1 MELTATDTEKDL
13 ATIIAAGVLHTE
25 IETVTA
31 IEKDILSVRID
42 EVVMIRET
50 AGVVQSGRG
59 RGIVIGH
66 GDGTSGREVVTVI
79 AEAVEGATMTVS
91 VQEAD
96 MMTKGA
102 EIIAAEGMMVNE
114 ETAEMIGTVTEIV
127 EAGTIVRERLLEC
140 LPLCQGQCRGFHL
153 PSHNSRSSR
162 ISSVMMEVLW
172 SYFGSR

>member
-13 ATIIAAGVLHTE
+13 ARIIAAGVLHTE

-102 EIIAAEGMMVNE
+102 EIM
-114 ETAEMIGTVTEIV
+114 
-127 EAGTIVRERLLEC
+127 
-140 LPLCQGQCRGFHL
+140 
-153 PSHNSRSSR
+153 
-162 ISSVMMEVLW
+162 
-172 SYFGSR
+172 